1 MTDSA
6 LTELL
11 LQTGPLGTLVVVLG
25 GLVRSWIAGVG
36 SKLDLL
42 TNQLQTVASER
53 VKLELRVDALER
65 RVERIEYPPTK
76 GGA

>member
-25 GLVRSWIAGVG
+25 GLMRSWISNVGTKLDSLTKSVESMAGERI
-36 SKLDLL
+36 KLDLR
-42 TNQLQTVASER
+42 VA
-53 VKLELRVDALER
+53 DLER
-65 RVERIEYPPTK
+65 RVEKIERP